1 MSSIAIDNF
10 SKKTPTAK
18 KTMTSWQMWGAIFV
32 VPYILIFLV
41 FVIYPV
47 GYGLWLA
54 RHPESYERLFADPIF
69 FRTVINTVIF
79 VVVAVNLKMIM
90 TGEE

>member
-1 MSSIAIDNF
+1 MSSIAADQA
-10 SKKTPTAK
+10 SPPARPSRRVAS
-18 KTMTSWQMWGAIFV
+18 SWQFWGRIFV

-54 RHPESYERLFADPIF
+54 RHPDSYERLFADPIF

-79 VVVAVNLKMIM
+79 VVVSVNLKMVLALLL
-90 TGEE
+90 